1 MHKGKKKA
9 ICFKNELCCFSI
21 LPSPAR
27 LLAGVGC
34 APVRLSHY
42 MFTLWILPGLFA
54 THIRLY
60 NFVFSLSRIH
70 FIKPTILLCLG
81 VRLRFGSK
89 FQYSVSCNFL
99 ETIRSCDNL
108 LPGLPSSPSH
118 FSLLTLKKKTIQPLV
133 RLRFKTNCS
142 SACLKILIHVTNQ

>member
-1 MHKGKKKA
+1 MHKKKA

-60 NFVFSLSRIH
+60 KFLFSLSRIH
-70 FIKPTILLCLG
+70 FIKSTILLCLE
-81 VRLRFGSK
+81 VRLHFSSK
-89 FQYSVSCNFL
+89 FQYSMSCNFL
-99 ETIRSCDNL
+99 KTIRSCDNSL
-108 LPGLPSSPSH
+108 SGLPSSPFH
-118 FSLLTLKKKTIQPLV
+118 FSLLTMKKKTIQPLL

-142 SACLKILIHVTNQ
+142 STCLKILIHVTN